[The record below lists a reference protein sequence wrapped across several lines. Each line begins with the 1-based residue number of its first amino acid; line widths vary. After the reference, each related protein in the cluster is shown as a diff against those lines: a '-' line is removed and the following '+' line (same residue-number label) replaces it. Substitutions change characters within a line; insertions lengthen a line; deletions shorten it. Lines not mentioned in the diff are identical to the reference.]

1 MNTSQPAAEN
11 PNVIPGEVLLAA
23 DPVILG
29 PDPDA
34 ELDVLN
40 SGDRPI
46 QIGSHYHF
54 AESNPALQF
63 DRAAA
68 WGMRLAIPA
77 GTSVRFEPGIE
88 RHVALIALRGQR
100 RVLGLRGAVG
110 GALDEGG
117 VK

>member
-1 MNTSQPAAEN
+1 M
-11 PNVIPGEVLLAA
+11 IPGEVLLAA
-23 DPVILG
+23 DAVVIG
-29 PDPDA
+29 PEPDA

-40 SGDRPI
+40 AGDRPI
-46 QIGSHYHF
+46 QVGSHYHF
-54 AESNPALQF
+54 AESNPALRF

-88 RHVALIALRGQR
+88 RRVALIALRGAR

-110 GALDEGG
+110 GSLDDRTAP
-117 VK
+117 